1 MCGLAGI
8 FDPGHSQTAT
18 RLENLTRAMTGRLA
32 HRGPDDDGIWYDP
45 AAGMAL
51 GFRRLAII
59 DLSPAGHQP
68 MASASGRYVIA
79 FNGEI
84 YNFTDLRRMLD
95 KSGSGVWRGHSD
107 TEVLLALIERE
118 GVERALAHL
127 DGMFAFALWDC
138 AEQRLTLARDRFGE
152 KPLYYGWHEG
162 VFAFASEL
170 KSFAA
175 LPQWPPRIDP
185 AGCAAY
191 LRHGWLPG
199 QQSIFAGISRLGPG
213 QFVVIRPDSR
223 QPRVTTYWSAPERAA
238 AAAGRFSGD
247 EGEAAAELERLLR
260 LSVERRMIAD
270 VPLGAFLSGGI
281 DSSTV
286 AALMCAGGRA
296 VRTFTISFPDW
307 AGDEA
312 PHAAEVARHL
322 GTDHTAIPMTERDC
336 LDLVPELATIY
347 DEPFAD
353 ASQIPTALLCRAT
366 KAHVTVALSGDGG
379 DELFC
384 GYPRY
389 YGAERAWQRVDRKP
403 AWMRGLAALAAGGLT
418 GLDWPP
424 LRRIRR
430 KVEPYA
436 SMAPEL
442 LYRDAL
448 SWWTAGDGLLPDS
461 ATAAKVWQDTAQSLG
476 NIPSLAQRFMAMDAA
491 LYLPDDLETKI
502 DRASMAVSLEVRAP
516 LLQPALAEFA
526 WSLPMAMKYK
536 AGRGKHLLRQV
547 LYRHVPQALVDRPK
561 QGFDP
566 PLRDWLRGP
575 LRDWADDLIAS
586 DDLSCG
592 GLFDPRPVRSR
603 WAEHRSGRRNWA
615 FPLWVVLMLRSW
627 YGKTFQPPGPGL

>member
-8 FDPGHSQTAT
+8 FDPAHSQAGA
-18 RLENLTRAMTGRLA
+18 RLEGLTRAMAAQLV
-32 HRGPDDDGIWYDP
+32 HRGPDDAGIWHDA
-45 AAGMAL
+45 AAGVAL

-84 YNFTDLRRMLD
+84 YNFTELRRMLAD
-95 KSGSGVWRGHSD
+95 GGNGNWRGHSD
-107 TEVLLALIERE
+107 TEVLLALIERD
-118 GVERALAHL
+118 GVERALAL
-127 DGMFAFALWDC
+127 VDGMFAFALWDC

-152 KPLYYGWHEG
+152 KPLYYGWHAG

-175 LPQWPPRIDP
+175 LPQWPPRLDP
-185 AGCAAY
+185 GACAAY

-213 QFVVIRPDSR
+213 QFAIIEAGRR
-223 QPRVTTYWSAPERAA
+223 QPRITTYWSAPERAA
-238 AAAGRFSGD
+238 AVAGRFSGNED
-247 EGEAAAELERLLR
+247 DAAAELERLLR
-260 LSVERRMIAD
+260 LSVDRRMISD

-281 DSSTV
+281 DSSIV
-286 AALMCAGGRA
+286 AALMCAGGRS

-307 AGDEA
+307 ANDEA
-312 PHAAEVARHL
+312 PYAAEVARHL
-322 GTDHTAIPMTERDC
+322 GAEHSAIPMTERDC
-336 LDLVPELATIY
+336 LDLVPGLATMY

-366 KAHVTVALSGDGG
+366 RPHVTVALSGDGG
-379 DELFC
+379 DELFG

-389 YGAERAWQRVDRKP
+389 YGAERAWHRVARKP
-403 AWMRGLAALAAGGLT
+403 AWVRGIAALVADGMT
-418 GLDWPP
+418 GQDWPP

-430 KVEPYA
+430 KLEPYA
-436 SMAPEL
+436 AGAPEL

-448 SWWTAGDGLLPDS
+448 SWWTAGDGLLPDNAS
-461 ATAAKVWQDTAQSLG
+461 AAEPWQAAARPLAG
-476 NIPSLAQRFMAMDAA
+476 LPSLAQRFMAMDAA

-516 LLQPALAEFA
+516 LLQPTLAEFA
-526 WSLPMAMKYK
+526 WSLPMAMKYQ

-547 LYRHVPQALVDRPK
+547 LYRHVPQALIDRPK

-592 GLFDPRPVRSR
+592 GLFDPRPVRNR

-615 FPLWVVLMLRSW
+615 FPLWVILMLRSW
-627 YGKTFQPPGPGL
+627 YGKTCVTP